1 MRATK
6 ALMMAMLAG
15 LGCAGCNPSS
25 FNSILDKAPVA
36 SFTPPG
42 SGTGSLFVLPLP
54 LPSEAGTTSAARMLV
69 TRNSSGYVGV
79 ADFDM
84 NGKVTLTEA
93 SAAEASIGGSVYS
106 AAMRADGMII
116 VGTPQV
122 GTTDP
127 RGGRVSTLSLTGTPA
142 GGYTV
147 QRGIEGNAGLPHLGI
162 SVAAGNVTGIATGNF
177 VVVGDNTVQVLG
189 ADPKSAIAT
198 PSGCS
203 AVQLGSTT
211 GDLYAF
217 RPVAVGDLLDGG
229 FDEIVLGGQGKVTF
243 VQYDAANT
251 TDPLPCPKQSIAL
264 GSVAS
269 LAVDYF
275 NNDPHPD
282 LAVGAPPD
290 KVYVFFGPLD
300 GVTTP
305 SVTITNST
313 ATGFGQRIASYH
325 VPGQAWAQLMVAD
338 PAGAAGGR
346 SGAGRVMLFDVSG
359 TVAGLTDA
367 SAIAILFDSNEDS
380 ETGVFGANLGGVMF
394 NTQLCAPSA
403 AIQLVPWATNNADV
417 LTFFNYAP
425 IVPPAPVDPRCFA
438 LKP

>member
-6 ALMMAMLAG
+6 TLMLVMLAS

-42 SGTGSLFVLPLP
+42 SSTGSLFVLPLP

-69 TRNSSGYVGV
+69 ARNNSSYVGV

-93 SAAEASIGGSVYS
+93 SAAEANIGGSVYS
-106 AAMRADGMII
+106 AAMRADGTII

-127 RGGRVSTLSLTGTPA
+127 RGGRVSTLSLTGTPV
-142 GGYTV
+142 GGYTYAV
-147 QRGIEGNAGLPHLGI
+147 QRGIEGGAGLPHLGI
-162 SVAAGNVTGIATGNF
+162 SVAAGNVTGIASGNF

-189 ADPKSAIAT
+189 ADPRTAIAT
-198 PSGCS
+198 PSGCA

-217 RPVAVGDLLDGG
+217 RPIAVGDLLAGG
-229 FDEIVLGGQGKVTF
+229 LDEVVLGGQGKVTF
-243 VQYDAANT
+243 VQYDPAST
-251 TDPLPCPKQSIAL
+251 TNPLPCPTKSITL

-275 NNDPHPD
+275 NNDLIPD

-313 ATGFGQRIASYH
+313 ATGFGQRIASYR

-338 PAGAAGGR
+338 PAGAADAITEEIARGIVLRDGR
-346 SGAGRVMLFDVSG
+346 LRHPPLK
-359 TVAGLTDA
+359 
-367 SAIAILFDSNEDS
+367 IL
-380 ETGVFGANLGGVMF
+380 
-394 NTQLCAPSA
+394 
-403 AIQLVPWATNNADV
+403 
-417 LTFFNYAP
+417 
-425 IVPPAPVDPRCFA
+425 
-438 LKP
+438 